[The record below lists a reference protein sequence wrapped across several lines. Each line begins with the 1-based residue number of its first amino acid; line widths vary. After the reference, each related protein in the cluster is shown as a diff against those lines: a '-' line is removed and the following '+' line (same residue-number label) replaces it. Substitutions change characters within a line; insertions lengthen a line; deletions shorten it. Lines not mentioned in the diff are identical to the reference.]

1 MPSRRTT
8 SVGLADTN
16 QDERHEVTSQP
27 LLAPWP
33 CYGEEDVRAVARVL
47 RSNRVNYWTG
57 EEGQAFEREFAAF
70 AGAEHAVA
78 VANGTVA
85 LELALRVAGVG
96 RGDDVIVTPRSF
108 IASASCI
115 VNVGARPVFADIDLD
130 SQNVTPQSV
139 EAAWTSRTRA
149 VVCVHLAGWPCEM
162 DPIVRLARERDAVV
176 VEDCAQAHGA
186 RYRDRSVGGIGDVAA
201 WSFCQD
207 KIMTTGGEGGMVTTS
222 NRALWEAAWSYK
234 DHGKSWEAV
243 FDRTHPP
250 GFRWVHESIGT
261 NWRLTEVQSA
271 LGRLQL
277 RRLAQWSAARK
288 RNADALASACS
299 QFDAIRVPAVPE
311 HVRHAYYRWYAFVR
325 PERLAP
331 GWNRDRVVAEIRA
344 AGVPCFHEG
353 ICPEIY
359 REAAF
364 DRTDWRPS
372 RRLPNARQVGETCLT
387 FLVHPTIT
395 AEQLALACAAVEDVM
410 GRASR

>member
-1 MPSRRTT
+1 M
-8 SVGLADTN
+8 
-16 QDERHEVTSQP
+16 
-27 LLAPWP
+27 
-33 CYGEEDVRAVARVL
+33 L

-162 DPIVRLARERDAVV
+162 DPIVRLARERGAVV

-186 RYRDRSVGGIGDVAA
+186 RYRGRSVGGIGDVAA

-222 NRALWEAAWSYK
+222 NRVLWEAAWSYK

-243 FDRTHPP
+243 FDRSHPP

-288 RNADALASACS
+288 RNADALANACR
-299 QFDAIRVPAVPE
+299 QFDAMRVPAVPE
-311 HVRHAYYRWYAFVR
+311 HVRHAYYHWYAFVR

-344 AGVPCFHEG
+344 AGIPCFEG
-353 ICPEIY
+353 TCPEIY

-364 DRTDWRPS
+364 DRTDWRPA

-395 AEQLALACAAVEDVM
+395 AEQLALACAVVEDVM
-410 GRASR
+410 ERASQ

>member
-1 MPSRRTT
+1 MSSTY
-8 SVGLADTN
+8 
-16 QDERHEVTSQP
+16 QDERREVTLQP
-27 LLAPWP
+27 PLAPWP
-33 CYGEEDVRAVARVL
+33 SYCEEDVRTVARVL

-70 AGAEHAVA
+70 AGVEHAVA

-96 RGDDVIVTPRSF
+96 RGDDVIVTARSF

-115 VNVGARPVFADIDLD
+115 VNVDARPVFADIDLD
-130 SQNVTPQSV
+130 SQNVTARSV

-149 VVCVHLAGWPCEM
+149 VLCVHLAGWPCEM
-162 DPIVRLARERDAVV
+162 DPILQLARERDAVV
-176 VEDCAQAHGA
+176 VEDCAHAHGA
-186 RYRDRSVGGIGDVAA
+186 RYRGRSVGGIGDVAA

-222 NRALWEAAWSYK
+222 DRGRWEAAWSYK
-234 DHGKSWEAV
+234 DHGKSREAV

-250 GFRWVHESIGT
+250 GFRWLHESFGT
-261 NWRLTEVQSA
+261 NWRLTEMQSA

-277 RRLAQWSAARK
+277 RRMAQWSAARM
-288 RNADALASACS
+288 RNADALASACR
-299 QFDAIRVPAVPE
+299 QFDALRVPAVPE
-311 HVRHAYYRWYAFVR
+311 HMRHAYYRWYVFVR

-331 GWNRDRVVAEIRA
+331 GWDRDRVVAEICA

-364 DRTDWRPS
+364 DRTGWRPDQP
-372 RRLPNARQVGETCLT
+372 LPNARRAGETCLM

-395 AEQLALACAAVEDVM
+395 AEQMARVCAVIEDVM
-410 GRASR
+410 ARASQ